1 MADSDSQRPGPL
13 LPGAQSSLA
22 ARPSLTRRD
31 LENDLLRKMFL
42 RAHPDVRVLSD
53 AEQEA
58 SVRGLLDS
66 HPPGADV
73 WLFGYGSLIWNPII
87 HFVERRVARLHGF
100 HRRFCLW
107 SHVNRGSP
115 KEPGL
120 VLGLESGGSCRG
132 VAFRIA
138 ANHAPEELRLLW
150 RREMVLGAY
159 TPRWAKIDTGSG
171 QLRAIAFFVNRDH
184 SNYAGKLPIELVIR
198 TLVSARGQLGTPA
211 EYLLETVRG
220 LIEHGVRDAYLM
232 DLRKRVVTMHPEL
245 SASLGR

>member
-1 MADSDSQRPGPL
+1 VADRETPR
-13 LPGAQSSLA
+13 ASLSRA
-22 ARPSLTRRD
+22 D
-31 LENDLLRKMFL
+31 LENDVLRKMFQL
-42 RAHPDVRVLSD
+42 AHPEVKVLSE

-87 HFVERRVARLHGF
+87 HFAERRVARLHGY

-107 SHVNRGSP
+107 SHVNRGSLQ
-115 KEPGL
+115 KPGL
-120 VLGLESGGSCRG
+120 VLGLDSGGSCRG

-138 ANHAPEELRLLW
+138 GHHSGDELRLLW

-159 TPRWAKIDTGSG
+159 SPRWARIDAGG
-171 QLRAIAFFVNRDH
+171 EELQAIAFFVNREH
-184 SNYAGKLPIELVIR
+184 ASYTGKLPLETVIK

-220 LIEHGVRDAYLM
+220 LIEHGVRDAYLLE
-232 DLRKRVVTMHPEL
+232 LRKRVLALHPEL
-245 SASLGR
+245 ASQVR